1 MLTGASVSLKS
12 APMMTGGFVTEH
24 TSIKT
29 LRTISFFSNMT
40 DSDLNRIAGIMAEKH
55 YETGAV
61 IIEEKTEAER
71 FFIILQGKIE
81 ISKRFEGGDKAVLSI
96 QSDGD
101 FFGEMA
107 ILDEGRRSATVSAL
121 EPTDVLEIHKDDF
134 DALLYKAPVLAYR
147 ILRELSSRLRETGA
161 LLISLLTEKN
171 KQLYRAYIDT
181 MTMMVQ
187 AAEEQGSAAH
197 GHTGRVTELCMLVG
211 KALSLG
217 EDDLLA
223 LELSSLLHDLG
234 MLLVP
239 GKVQDKPGPLDEDE
253 YNLVK
258 QHTLKGTG
266 MIAKIP
272 MLQRIVPFIR
282 HHHEHF
288 DGSGYPDGLAGTDI
302 PLPSR
307 ILAVVDA
314 YAAMVFDKPYRRGYS
329 EEKTLDELRKHSG
342 TQFDPWVSDVFMQVL
357 KERGDISVS

>member
-1 MLTGASVSLKS
+1 
-12 APMMTGGFVTEH
+12 MT
-24 TSIKT
+24 
-29 LRTISFFSNMT
+29 
-40 DSDLNRIAGIMAEKH
+40 EKH

-71 FFIILQGKIE
+71 FFIIRKGKIE

-181 MTMMVQ
+181 MTMVVQ
-187 AAEEQGSAAH
+187 AAEEQGSSVH

-217 EDDLLA
+217 EDDMLA

-239 GKVQDKPGPLDEDE
+239 EKVRNKPGPLDEDE
-253 YNLVK
+253 YNVVK
-258 QHTLKGTG
+258 LHTLRGIR
-266 MIAKIP
+266 MISRIP
-272 MLQRIVPFIR
+272 LLHRIVPFIR

-288 DGSGYPDGLAGTDI
+288 DGSGYPDGLMGRFI

-307 ILAVVDA
+307 ILAIVDA
-314 YAAMVFDKPYRRGYS
+314 YVSMMLDRPYRLGHS
-329 EEKTLDELRKHSG
+329 EESAIAEIMKHSG
-342 TQFDPWVSDVFMQVL
+342 TQFDPWVSDVFLKVL
-357 KERGDISVS
+357 DANRNVADS

>member
-1 MLTGASVSLKS
+1 MS
-12 APMMTGGFVTEH
+12 
-24 TSIKT
+24 
-29 LRTISFFSNMT
+29 
-40 DSDLNRIAGIMAEKH
+40 DSDLNRIAGIMTEKH
-55 YETGAV
+55 YGAGVV
-61 IIEEKTEAER
+61 IIEEKTDAER
-71 FFIILQGKIE
+71 FFIIRKGKIE

-107 ILDEGRRSATVSAL
+107 ILDEGRRSATVSAI

-134 DALLYKAPVLAYR
+134 DTLLYKAPVLAYR

-181 MTMMVQ
+181 MTMMIQ
-187 AAEEQGSAAH
+187 ASEKLGGAGS
-197 GHTGRVTELCMLVG
+197 GRTDRIAGLCLLVG

-217 EDDLLA
+217 EDDLLG

-234 MLLVP
+234 MLVVP
-239 GKVQDKPGPLDEDE
+239 GKIQDKPGPLDDDE
-253 YNLVK
+253 YSQIK
-258 QHTLKGTG
+258 SHTIGSIA

-272 MLQRIVPFIR
+272 LLHRIVPFIR
-282 HHHEHF
+282 HHHERY
-288 DGSGYPDGLAGTDI
+288 DGTGYPDGLAGDSI

-314 YAAMVFDKPYRRGYS
+314 YVSMTIDRPYRKSLG
-329 EEKTLDELRKHSG
+329 EESAITEIKEHAG
-342 TQFDPWVSDVFMQVL
+342 TQFDPRITDVFIKVL
-357 KERGDISVS
+357 IERRHLTAS